1 MRDKTALLRALMQLA
16 AEENLAELTIAD
28 GEGSISILRERPAP
42 APAPAAAP
50 EPEPALPANA
60 FTINTPLTG
69 IFYRSPEPGSEPYV
83 HEGDSVAAGQTV
95 GLVEAMKVFNEIAS
109 PQAGRVIAI
118 KAGDGM
124 LVQEN
129 QVLLVLERAA
139 SRR

>member
-1 MRDKTALLRALMQLA
+1 MKDRLALVRALMRLA
-16 AEENLAELTIAD
+16 AEEGLGELTVAD
-28 GEGSISILRERPAP
+28 SEGSISILRERPAP
-42 APAPAAAP
+42 PPPAAAP
-50 EPEPALPANA
+50 PLEPGLSANA

-83 HEGDSVAAGQTV
+83 REGDMVVAGQTV
-95 GLVEAMKVFNEIAS
+95 GLVEAMKVFNEITS

-118 KAGDGM
+118 KAGDGQ